1 MGYESSCDANI
12 EPKGN
17 SVLDIHEDALVFA
30 YLQVNEI
37 PVILTP
43 KECYQ
48 DVHKAKWL
56 KWENNSLL

>member
-48 DVHKAKWL
+48 DVHKAK
-56 KWENNSLL
+56 